1 MHRFINLA
9 IIKPIGLS
17 LTTALITALLSTE
30 SNGEGPRQS
39 QRLPASDFAPLT
51 KADAPIILCIDDKP
65 ASGGRP
71 TEDAYAK
78 AAANGFHSVL
88 TLRAKN
94 DGVDPLSERFIVEK
108 QRLRYFNLPFLSTLP
123 SSEQIN
129 EFLRLVRD
137 RNNQPMLINCAFAE
151 RVAPYM
157 MIFRVVEQGWS
168 EEKALNEAVQAG
180 LRREELKN
188 AARKYFK
195 STKAG

>member
-1 MHRFINLA
+1 MHRSIKLA
-9 IIKPIGLS
+9 ISKAVGLS
-17 LTTALITALLSTE
+17 MIAALIAALLSTE
-30 SNGEGPRQS
+30 SNGAEPRQS

-78 AAANGFHSVL
+78 AAANGFRSVL

-108 QRLRYFNLPFLSTLP
+108 QRLRYFNLPFLSALP
-123 SSEQIN
+123 NTEQIN

-168 EEKALNEAVQAG
+168 EEKALNEAAQAG

-195 STKAG
+195 SRKAG

>member
-1 MHRFINLA
+1 MYRFIRMVINEA
-9 IIKPIGLS
+9 VGRSLS
-17 LTTALITALLSTE
+17 AALIAVFLATVSSAE
-30 SNGEGPRQS
+30 EPRQS
-39 QRLPASDFAPLT
+39 QRLPANNFGSLT
-51 KADAPIILCIDDKP
+51 KADAPVILCIDDKP

-71 TEDAYAK
+71 SEDAYAK
-78 AAANGFHSVL
+78 AAANGFRSVL

-123 SSEQIN
+123 SNEQIN

-137 RNNQPMLINCAFAE
+137 KTNQPMLINCAFVE

-168 EEKALNEAVQAG
+168 EEKALNEAAQAG
-180 LRREELKN
+180 ISRNELKN

-195 STKAG
+195 SSKAG

>member
-1 MHRFINLA
+1 VSSA
-9 IIKPIGLS
+9 
-17 LTTALITALLSTE
+17 E
-30 SNGEGPRQS
+30 EPRQS
-39 QRLPASDFAPLT
+39 QRLPANNFGSLI
-51 KADAPIILCIDDKP
+51 KADAPVILCIDDKP

-71 TEDAYAK
+71 SEDAYAK
-78 AAANGFHSVL
+78 AAANGFRSVL

-108 QRLRYFNLPFLSTLP
+108 QRLRYFNLPVLSTLP
-123 SSEQIN
+123 SNEQIN

-137 RNNQPMLINCAFAE
+137 KNNQPMLINCAFVE

-168 EEKALNEAVQAG
+168 EEKALNEAAQAG
-180 LRREELKN
+180 IARNELKN

-195 STKAG
+195 SSKAG

>member
-1 MHRFINLA
+1 MHRFTRWAFNKA
-9 IIKPIGLS
+9 VGLS
-17 LTTALITALLSTE
+17 LSAALIAAFLSTVSTAE
-30 SNGEGPRQS
+30 EPLQS
-39 QRLPASDFAPLT
+39 QRLPATNFGSLT

-65 ASGGRP
+65 ASGGKP
-71 TEDAYAK
+71 SEDAYAK
-78 AAANGFHSVL
+78 AAANGFRSVL

-123 SSEQIN
+123 STEQIN

-195 STKAG
+195 SSKAG

>member
-1 MHRFINLA
+1 MLINKA
-9 IIKPIGLS
+9 VGRSLS
-17 LTTALITALLSTE
+17 AALIVAFFSTVSTAEET
-30 SNGEGPRQS
+30 RQS
-39 QRLPASDFAPLT
+39 QRLPAGNLGSLT

-71 TEDAYAK
+71 SEEAYAK
-78 AAANGFHSVL
+78 AAANGFRSVL

-94 DGVDPLSERFIVEK
+94 DGVDPISERFIVEK

-123 SSEQIN
+123 STEQIN

-137 RNNQPMLINCAFAE
+137 KNNQPMLINCAFVE

-168 EEKALNEAVQAG
+168 EEKALNEAAQAG
-180 LRREELKN
+180 IPRNELKN

-195 STKAG
+195 SSKAG

>member
-1 MHRFINLA
+1 MHWFIKLA
-9 IIKPIGLS
+9 IIKAVGLS
-17 LTTALITALLSTE
+17 LTAALIAALLSTE
-30 SNGEGPRQS
+30 NNAEETRQS

-51 KADAPIILCIDDKP
+51 RADAPIILCIDDKP

-71 TEDAYAK
+71 TDDAYAK
-78 AAANGFHSVL
+78 AAANGFRSVL

-94 DGVDPLSERFIVEK
+94 DGVDLLSERFIVEK
-108 QRLRYFNLPFLSTLP
+108 QRLRYFNLTFLSTLP
-123 SSEQIN
+123 STEQIN
-129 EFLRLVRD
+129 AFLRLVRD

-168 EEKALNEAVQAG
+168 EDKALNEAAQAG

-195 STKAG
+195 SSKSG